1 MPQPRIDMRVVRAG
15 VAIIRSNFYEIE
27 RQFDEALT
35 EMADELDD
43 HADGANILV
52 ALTPRE
58 CEVIIE
64 RLKRAQTG
72 YISEAGHATMRLSEV
87 AAMDSALEELTS
99 ALRGVVVQP
108 GV

>member
-1 MPQPRIDMRVVRAG
+1 MLRRAAQALRSHWDEVDCEACAEHIDNVIG
-15 VAIIRSNFYEIE
+15 
-27 RQFDEALT
+27 
-35 EMADELDD
+35 ELDD
-43 HADGANILV
+43 REDGATILV

-87 AAMDSALEELTS
+87 GAVDSSLEELTS